1 MSCHV
6 VVDKESFIRSAV
18 LADVNRMV
26 RERFRIDHTTVQI
39 EEPSAPDAKGAF
51 DACNCQF
58 GAWDI
63 PG

>member
-1 MSCHV
+1 
-6 VVDKESFIRSAV
+6 V
-18 LADVNRMV
+18 LADVNHMV

-39 EEPSAPDAKGAF
+39 EEPSASDASNGPF